1 LVWCHFCC
9 KCSSFTITSICSL
22 HITACGQTSHW
33 LIPHWSC
40 PNPTTQYLCHSVIV
54 TQCPVYCSWCIF
66 WPQSSAGR
74 TRKPSS
80 MPALFCLG
88 LQRILQS
95 CWVWYNYTP
104 VVSPMILFVWW
115 TVHSYTR
122 LNRRNWSL

>member
-1 LVWCHFCC
+1 
-9 KCSSFTITSICSL
+9 
-22 HITACGQTSHW
+22 

-80 MPALFCLG
+80 MPTLILPRAAENFTKLLG
-88 LQRILQS
+88 VIQLHS
-95 CWVWYNYTP
+95 C
-104 VVSPMILFVWW
+104 F
-115 TVHSYTR
+115 
-122 LNRRNWSL
+122 